1 MKHLTFLS
9 FLLLAFFA
17 CKNNPS
23 TNTNADAEA
32 IAQTVH
38 QFYGW
43 YEKFVMD
50 TTKQHIYVNL
60 SGKYAV
66 LDSAKLEKYYD
77 QLRESQLLSEE
88 YFANDKAYLQA
99 CEPIWKQDGMEGPLA
114 GLDFDRVFNAQD
126 WDGKYMTTT
135 PLMVE
140 MQGTERA
147 KAVYA
152 DTTEAAARNPKFE
165 LKKENGKWLI
175 SKIDCGYVP
184 VDDTGVYQSTESTC
198 PMQLELSK
206 TEGQY
211 YFSLRTAT
219 RNQKG
224 RIELLPGDP
233 DPYFTLKGIKGNTKS
248 DLEFTIKD
256 GTIAFQNYGNSMNE
270 FLYFKECDAKYVT
283 LNKVSPPIPD
293 IFKGKKPAAPP
304 PPAAKPKAPAAK
316 PLPSVTVD
324 KNGTVKISGKTI
336 PFDQLKKGLQSTL
349 LTYNTLPESITAKS
363 IGEVGMGT
371 RHEVQTLID
380 EALAGAKWLR
390 KKAALEALNNTVSSK
405 LSTPTKLEVVSYKTS
420 GNYAL
425 LRTRPLQPNGA
436 PVNYSYGPYAALY
449 NSGKLVERAN
459 GLMKYENGAWKM
471 LVYNIGTDELPT
483 STWMKKYGAPKA
495 VFVE

>member
-1 MKHLTFLS
+1 MKQLTLLS

-23 TNTNADAEA
+23 TTANADPEA

-43 YEKFVMD
+43 YDKFVMD
-50 TTKQHIYVNL
+50 STKQHLYVDL

-66 LDSAKLEKYYD
+66 LDSAKLEKYYN

-88 YFANDKAYLQA
+88 YFANDRAYLEA
-99 CEPIWKQDGMEGPLA
+99 CEPIWKQDGLEGPLA
-114 GLDFDRVFNAQD
+114 GLDFDRVFVGQD
-126 WDGKYMTTT
+126 RDSKYMITT
-135 PLMVE
+135 PLLVE
-140 MQGTERA
+140 MDGAERA

-152 DTTEAAARNPKFE
+152 DTSAAAANNPKFE

-184 VDDTGVYQSTESTC
+184 INYAGTYQSADSAC
-198 PMQLELSK
+198 PFQVDISK
-206 TEGQY
+206 NDGLLA
-211 YFSLRTAT
+211 FSLRSTK
-219 RNQKG
+219 RKQKG
-224 RIELLPGDP
+224 SIDLMPDNNGD
-233 DPYFTLKGIKGNTKS
+233 YLVFKGLKGDKGKS
-248 DLEFTIKD
+248 DLEMTYENGQLI
-256 GTIAFQNYGNSMNE
+256 FQNYGNSMND
-270 FLYFKECDAKYVT
+270 FVYFKECDAKYVT
-283 LNKVSPPIPD
+283 LNKVNPPIPD
-293 IFKGKKPAAPP
+293 IFKGKTTAAPP
-304 PPAAKPKAPAAK
+304 PPAKPKAPAAK

-336 PFDQLKKGLQSTL
+336 PFDGLKKNLQATL
-349 LTYNTLPESITAKS
+349 LTYNTIPNSLTAKS

-380 EALAGAKWLR
+380 EAIAGAKWVR
-390 KKAALEALNNTVSSK
+390 KKAALEVLNNAVSKK
-405 LSTPTKLEVVSYKTS
+405 LATPTKLEVVSYNTN

-425 LRTRPLQPNGA
+425 LLARPLQPNGA
-436 PVNYSYGPYAALY
+436 PVNYSYSSYAGLY

-471 LVYNIGTDELPT
+471 LIYTIGTDQIPA
-483 STWMKKYGAPKA
+483 STWTKKYGAPKA
-495 VFVE
+495 LFAQ